1 MMPTLTDEGRA
12 LAAQIEDTALRE
24 RMSAWLNG
32 VQIMEEIN
40 NDLVTDSM
48 AQEQARAGAMGNMR
62 VHGGGWRGWRG

>member
-48 AQEQARAGAMGNMR
+48 AQEQARIRAGAMGSMR
-62 VHGGGWRGWRG
+62 VHGGGWRG